1 MTSPSERAEDN
12 VTPAPYFDGEKW
24 FYSKTTWRH
33 SQQTKARAAR
43 KRREAELARLR
54 GLSTDEA
61 WIERV
66 TVGEVER

>member
-1 MTSPSERAEDN
+1 MRSPSERAEHN
-12 VTPAPYFDGEKW
+12 VTPVPYFDGEKW
-24 FYSKTTWRH
+24 FYSEATWRH

-54 GLSTDEA
+54 EAGADEA

-66 TVGEVER
+66 GGGAS